1 MFAVNADYWCVMRR
15 SLIWLFGAGW
25 LAVTLPSHAGTG
37 RVLKVL
43 PEFLDLKGR
52 SSLSPSLYERD
63 AYQAQLRTH
72 PAQRS
77 GIRFFIQWKTKGGIW
92 EPLKIKLE
100 LRGAASGNLPKQLV
114 FDLPVENIG
123 GWFSHW
129 TDVTLS
135 GEDYRQFGGV
145 TAWRATLW
153 EGNQLLGA
161 EQSFL
166 W

>member
-1 MFAVNADYWCVMRR
+1 MWR
-15 SLIWLFGAGW
+15 SLIWLSIAGS
-25 LAVTLPSHAGTG
+25 LAAAWPTHAGTG

-43 PEFLDLKGR
+43 PEFLDLKGHA
-52 SSLSPSLYERD
+52 SLSPSLYERD

-72 PAQRS
+72 PDQRS

-100 LRGAASGNLPKQLV
+100 LRGAAAGNLPRQLV
-114 FDLPVENIG
+114 FDLPVENTG

-135 GEDYRQFGGV
+135 GEEYRQFGGV

-153 EGNQLLGA
+153 EGNHLLGA

>member
-1 MFAVNADYWCVMRR
+1 MWR
-15 SLIWLFGAGW
+15 SLLCLSIAGS
-25 LAVTLPSHAGTG
+25 LVAALPAHAGTG
-37 RVLKVL
+37 RILKVL

-63 AYQAQLRTH
+63 AYQAQLRIH
-72 PAQRS
+72 AEQRS
-77 GIRFFIQWKTKGGIW
+77 GVRFFIQWKTKGGIW

-100 LRGAASGNLPKQLV
+100 LRGAAAGNLPKQLV

-135 GEDYRQFGGV
+135 GEEYRQFGGV